1 MSIPRKIRA
10 PVVSLISL
18 GCSKNTVD
26 SECLLGELVQNG
38 LLIAEDPAESDI
50 CLVNTCGFIDSA
62 RRETADTLERLARM
76 RKRGRPSR
84 IVALGC
90 LVERAGQEH
99 GLADF
104 LKLAD
109 ARVPFSSYPQLPQIC
124 RNLMQPGSV
133 PGSPSHGCDFTAFLK
148 TPRARIGNVHSA
160 YLKISEGCSNRCRY
174 CSIPLIRGEQ
184 VSRPMEDI
192 LAEAGQLIRHGAREI
207 NLVAQDTTAYGA
219 DLDGQVRLP
228 ELLRRLGELDG
239 AAWFRLL
246 YAHPA
251 RLSDEVIDL
260 VAGAPHLCPY
270 LDLPLQHIADPILE
284 RMGRRIGTARTLKL
298 LERIRSRMPRGA
310 LRTTF
315 IVGFPGETKADFD
328 QLLRLVRDGWFTHA
342 GVFTYSQEPGT
353 PAADWPDDV
362 APGEKERRREA
373 LMLAQREVSKEKGR
387 AQIGR
392 TVEVLLDGV
401 AERKGRL
408 PHGAMAVGRTRL
420 QAPEVDGTVLVRP
433 PLPEPV
439 LGPGARVPVEIVE
452 ALDYDL
458 VGRFLLG
465 E

>member
-1 MSIPRKIRA
+1 VSPPRQPAA

-26 SECLLGELVQNG
+26 SECLLGELVRGG

-62 RRETADTLERLARM
+62 RRETADTLERLARLK
-76 RKRGRPSR
+76 KRGRPR
-84 IVALGC
+84 KIIALGC
-90 LVERAGQEH
+90 LVERAGQEPT
-99 GLADF
+99 LAGF
-104 LKLAD
+104 LKQAD
-109 ARVPFSSYPQLPQIC
+109 ARVSFSGYARLPQTC
-124 RNLMQPGSV
+124 RDLMQSGVV
-133 PGSPSHGCDFTAFLK
+133 PGSPSRGCDFTAFLK
-148 TPRARIGNVHSA
+148 TPRARIGGVHSA

-174 CSIPLIRGEQ
+174 CSIPLIRGAQ

-192 LAEAGQLIRHGAREI
+192 LAEAGQLIRHGAREV

-219 DLDGQVRLP
+219 DLYGQARLP

-270 LDLPLQHIADPILE
+270 LDVPLQHISDPILE
-284 RMGRRIGTARTLKL
+284 RMGRRIGQAQTLKL
-298 LERIRSRMPRGA
+298 LERIRSRMLHGA

-315 IVGFPGETKADFD
+315 IVGFPGETKADFER
-328 QLLRLVRDGWFTHA
+328 LLHLVRDGWFTHA
-342 GVFTYSQEPGT
+342 GVFTYSSEPGT

-362 APGEKERRREA
+362 APGEKERRRDA
-373 LMLAQREVSKEKGR
+373 LMQAQREISKAKGL
-387 AQIGR
+387 AQVGQ
-392 TVEVLLDGV
+392 TVEVMLDGV

-433 PLPEPV
+433 PLPKPV
-439 LGPGARVPVEIVE
+439 PGPGDRVQAEIVE

-458 VGRFLLG
+458 VGRFLPG
-465 E
+465 Q